1 MCLAI
6 TPIAVTSSCANS
18 LLLHDIAKSC
28 NRETCSCASLTS
40 KTARRRNIHRYVYT
54 YIHRRTRSCLPVTCL
69 PVIYRY
75 IYIYIYLCV
84 VNVCVMY
91 GLCKCVCMQQGD
103 MLAVSPYES
112 HHDPRFFQPHP
123 ARYDPTRAALQ
134 CPGSSLH
141 EVPGISGIAGLVFGG
156 GRYRSALTLR
166 HPRWPMQ
173 HHISRKREPTMQHC
187 TTPL

>member
-1 MCLAI
+1 
-6 TPIAVTSSCANS
+6 
-18 LLLHDIAKSC
+18 
-28 NRETCSCASLTS
+28 
-40 KTARRRNIHRYVYT
+40 
-54 YIHRRTRSCLPVTCL
+54 
-69 PVIYRY
+69 
-75 IYIYIYLCV
+75 
-84 VNVCVMY
+84 MY

-173 HHISRKREPTMQHC
+173 HHISHKREPTMQHC
-187 TTPL
+187 TTPLWGSAWKPVVLSRCLTVMWLKRLQCRMQHAKEGSAITSIADPHSGFAFSAQRSPIA